1 LSVVLVW
8 LRVFETGERSR
19 LQKGEPT
26 FSADT
31 GADTAIARVGA
42 SNINEKRISLL
53 HFKPGLEP
61 EAGAL
66 ATGISLA

>member
-31 GADTAIARVGA
+31 GADTAIARVSA
-42 SNINEKRISLL
+42 SNMEGKRISLL
-53 HFKPGLEP
+53 LFKPGLEP

-66 ATGISLA
+66 PAGIGLA